1 MRHDLD
7 QLPDSLTRLVTP
19 RAVRVYAEGMGWRR
33 VEGVNGKIAVYQN
46 PNAPLRQLIV
56 PQDERLDDYGL
67 RTAEA
72 IERLAEFEQ
81 RPAKEILNH
90 LLLPPA
96 DILCFREFSPDAEA
110 GNLSLDHAVRMIDGT
125 RKALLSGAHSVLS
138 PRKYHP
144 RMSRSEA
151 EDFISRCR
159 LGQTQRGS
167 FVLTVACP
175 LDLGADLLGPAGEPF
190 SRRVTRSLM
199 QSLTDLSHAA
209 ERMQIDDLEDQTRHP
224 GISANLCESL
234 LLLRPT
240 GERAFLNISASWS
253 RALAPTEGG
262 WRREVQLTQE
272 VFEVAEGLAPRL
284 RSAPRPKVDRFFGFV
299 DELRGQSSVGSR
311 KPSGEV
317 RFVLFDEG
325 EELRAKADLNAD
337 DYALAGSAHLSSEIV
352 SFRGVLARLPRLNR
366 IDSVADFQIV
376 ELDDELPAIGNE
388 AEQA

>member
-1 MRHDLD
+1 MRID
-7 QLPDSLTRLVTP
+7 QLPESLTRLVTP
-19 RAVRVYAEGMGWRR
+19 RAVCVYAEGMGWSR

-46 PNAPLRQLIV
+46 PKAPLRQLIV
-56 PQDERLDDYGL
+56 PRDERLDDYGL
-67 RTAEA
+67 RAAEA

-96 DILCFREFSPDAEA
+96 DILSFREVSSDAEA

-167 FVLTVACP
+167 FILTVACP
-175 LDLGADLLGPAGEPF
+175 LDLGTDLLGLTGEPF
-190 SRRVTRSLM
+190 SRRVTRLLM
-199 QSLTDLSHAA
+199 QSLTDLSLAA
-209 ERMQIDDLEDQTRHP
+209 DRLQIDDLEDLTRHP

-240 GERAFLNISASWS
+240 GESAFLNISASWS
-253 RALAPTEGG
+253 RALAPTEGA
-262 WRREVQLTQE
+262 WRQEVQLRQE
-272 VFEVAEGLAPRL
+272 VFDVAEGLAAKL
-284 RSAPRPKVDRFFGFV
+284 RSRPKPKVDRFYGFV
-299 DELRGQSSVGSR
+299 DELRGQPSDGSN

-317 RFVLFDEG
+317 RFTLYDEG
-325 EELRAKADLNAD
+325 EELRAKADLNAE
-337 DYALAGSAHLSSEIV
+337 DYNLAGSAHLTNEMV

-366 IDSVADFQIV
+366 IDGVADFQIV
-376 ELDDELPAIGNE
+376 DLDDGLPASVNE
-388 AEQA
+388 AL